1 MMGQVCATTQVYENH
16 NMGVMDSNRNKKQNN
31 NKKPSGGSSEVSA
44 DVSVFEKIRD
54 NKVAFKHF
62 FSYFIFFSNF

>member
-54 NKVAFKHF
+54 NKLAF
-62 FSYFIFFSNF
+62 

>member
-16 NMGVMDSNRNKKQNN
+16 NMGVMDSNRNKKQNK

-54 NKVAFKHF
+54 NKLAF
-62 FSYFIFFSNF
+62 